1 MAVILFSWWQSLSQL
16 ARIIQLFFLKAS
28 FMMYPLL
35 NLKQQKEKE
44 AYSYFK
50 IMVFV

>member
-1 MAVILFSWWQSLSQL
+1 
-16 ARIIQLFFLKAS
+16 
-28 FMMYPLL
+28 MYPLL

-50 IMVFV
+50 IMVFVWLKCQDILLETSDWELLVEENEHS

>member
-16 ARIIQLFFLKAS
+16 GRIIQLFFLKAS

-35 NLKQQKEKE
+35 NLKQQKEE
-44 AYSYFK
+44 AYSCFK